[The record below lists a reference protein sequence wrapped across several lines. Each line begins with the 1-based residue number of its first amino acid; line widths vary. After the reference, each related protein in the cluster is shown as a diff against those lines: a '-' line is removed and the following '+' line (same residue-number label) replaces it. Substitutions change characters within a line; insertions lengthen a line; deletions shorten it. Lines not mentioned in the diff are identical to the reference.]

1 MVNLRE
7 KFKYYFKKLLQKIN
21 SDQQK
26 ALVSLGR
33 IHVELNKNKKAKN
46 SLGEVEFQVFSQR
59 GEDGIIQY
67 LINNIEIPNKIFIE
81 FGVENY
87 LESNTRFLM
96 INNNWSG
103 LVIDGSKDNI
113 KFIKSDDVYWK
124 YDLTAVHSFI
134 KRDNINKII
143 KSFTSIEDVGLL
155 SIDIDGNDYWIWEEI
170 NVISPRIVICEYNSS
185 FGPEK
190 TVSVPYDPNFRRSD
204 AHYSD
209 LYFGASLNAFC
220 YLADKK
226 GYDFVGTAEAGVN
239 AFFVRKDLSNPFK
252 KFNSK
257 DGFRASPN
265 RDSRDK
271 NGNLSFLPHKLRL
284 NEIKELNVTDVTNG
298 EIRAIKDIYS
308 HDSQ

>member
-1 MVNLRE
+1 MISLRE
-7 KFKYYFKKLLQKIN
+7 KFKYLFKKILQKTN

-26 ALVSLGR
+26 ILLSLGKV
-33 IHVELNKNKKAKN
+33 HVELNKSKGILQDISEA
-46 SLGEVEFQVFSQR
+46 EFQVFSQR

-67 LINNIEIPNKIFIE
+67 LINNIEIPNKVFIE
-81 FGVENY
+81 FGVENF
-87 LESNTRFLM
+87 LESNTRFLLM
-96 INNNWSG
+96 NNNWTG

-113 KFIKSDDVYWK
+113 KFIKSDDIYWK
-124 YDLTAVHSFI
+124 YDLTAIHSFI
-134 KRDNINKII
+134 KKENINSLI

-170 NVISPRIVICEYNSS
+170 NVINPRIVICEYNSS

-190 TVSVPYDPNFRRSD
+190 AISVPYDPEFRRST

-226 GYDFVGTAEAGVN
+226 GYDFVGTASAGVN

-252 KFNSK
+252 KLTSIN
-257 DGFRASPN
+257 GFRESPN

-271 NGNLSFLPHKLRL
+271 KRNLSFLPHKSRL
-284 NEIKELNVTDVTNG
+284 NEIKELNVTNVTNG
-298 EIRAIKDIYS
+298 ETRAIKEIY
-308 HDSQ
+308 QNG